1 MGGSCGS
8 SGLRYTPGAGPVLRD
23 ARVTEDTLD
32 RKRERAVLENRV
44 SQVGLQLAT
53 TAGCCRAQCEAAQ
66 HAVWSYCPP
75 HLPSPWRL
83 SLSILRPTVFHSP
96 DITTTEPI
104 TW

>member
-66 HAVWSYCPP
+66 HAVWSYCHP
-75 HLPSPWRL
+75 HLPSLPWRL
-83 SLSILRPTVFHSP
+83 SLSIQGPQSFIHPTLPPLNPSQ
-96 DITTTEPI
+96 
-104 TW
+104 